1 MRGEF
6 RPDNGTLMGG
16 LPVARKT
23 RIDTRL
29 RERTTVILAFTLCCS
44 ACSTTPD
51 SGWTPFQVALFNP
64 LQIFSEETDVHGYRM
79 NLLYGK
85 NANFRGVDFGMVG
98 ITKKTKGHQFNVF
111 YSEAEEFSG
120 LQLALPGLPGN
131 RCTDL
136 NGVQVGAVN
145 IAEGRVRGWQFSF
158 LSNEASDVS
167 GGQVSGIVNRSRR
180 VAGFQLALLVN
191 ETDDLHGLQIGVL
204 NFNTNG
210 ILPFFPIFNFGFGSD
225 PEEKTTGDADSSN
238 TDD

>member
-1 MRGEF
+1 
-6 RPDNGTLMGG
+6 MGG

-29 RERTTVILAFTLCCS
+29 RERTMVILAFALCCS
-44 ACSTTPD
+44 ACSTTRD
-51 SGWTPFQVALFNP
+51 SGRTPFQAAFFNP
-64 LQIFSEETDVHGYRM
+64 LQIFSEETDVHGFRM
-79 NLLYGK
+79 NFPYGK

-98 ITKKTKGHQFNVF
+98 ITKKAKGAQINFF
-111 YSEAEEFSG
+111 YNEAEEFSG
-120 LQLALPGLPGN
+120 LQLAGLPGN

-136 NGVQVGAVN
+136 NGVQAGAVN

-167 GGQVSGIVNRSRR
+167 GGQISGIANRSRR
-180 VAGFQLALLVN
+180 VVGFQLALLVN
-191 ETDDLHGLQIGVL
+191 ETEDLHGLQIGVL
-204 NFNTNG
+204 NFNANG